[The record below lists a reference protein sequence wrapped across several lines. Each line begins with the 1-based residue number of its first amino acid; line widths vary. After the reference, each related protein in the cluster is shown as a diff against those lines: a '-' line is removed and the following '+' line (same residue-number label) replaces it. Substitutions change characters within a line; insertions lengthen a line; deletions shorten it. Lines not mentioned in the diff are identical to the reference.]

1 MAGSGNEIEKL
12 KRQAGDLIADLHARN
27 LAIPAGLLVVLILV
41 AVFVLPKS
49 PAPPEPVSST
59 PIVKEDGRKIELAKV
74 ANITVVDAVPLS
86 DDTTPGYGEANPFKV
101 GTDTTCMYKVGS
113 SPREFRCVIGS
124 TVVYYKC
131 MPSDDGWG
139 CTGSDEDL
147 SGTGSSGGT
156 GTTLPTGG
164 TPPSDDTG
172 GDTDKKTKTTYY
184 TIDVTYDGKTYKGL
198 EGGDQLPSSGTPI
211 VFYAGPNSKANKA
224 LFVLGDNVSV
234 QGAQADADLG
244 TFEISK
250 GDEVVLTESNYQVHS
265 LKLKKITKVTKT
277 VTE

>member
-1 MAGSGNEIEKL
+1 MADSGNELEKL
-12 KRQAGDLIADLHARN
+12 KRQAGDLVAELHARN

-49 PAPPEPVSST
+49 AAPPEPVNAT
-59 PIVKEDGRKIELAKV
+59 PIVQNDDKKVELAKV
-74 ANITVVDAVPLS
+74 ANITVVDAVSLS
-86 DDTTPGYGEANPFKV
+86 EDKTPGYGQANPFKV
-101 GTDTTCMYKVGS
+101 GTDTTCQYKVGS
-113 SPREFRCVIGS
+113 SPREFRCIIGS

-131 MPSDDGWG
+131 MPSDDGFG
-139 CTGSDEDL
+139 CTAPEG
-147 SGTGSSGGT
+147 GTGSSGGT
-156 GTTLPTGG
+156 GTTQPTGG
-164 TPPSDDTG
+164 IPPTDDNG
-172 GDTDKKTKTTYY
+172 GNTEKKTKITYY

-211 VFYAGPNSKANKA
+211 VFYAGPNSKASKA
-224 LFVLGDNVSV
+224 LFVLGDNVTV
-234 QGAQADADLG
+234 QGAQADPDLG